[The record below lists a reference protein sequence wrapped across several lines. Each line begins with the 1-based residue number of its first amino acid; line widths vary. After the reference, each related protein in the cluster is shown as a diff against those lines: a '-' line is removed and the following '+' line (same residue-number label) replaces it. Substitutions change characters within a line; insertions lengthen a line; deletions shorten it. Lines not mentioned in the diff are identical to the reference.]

1 MYDGWYASPI
11 GRRVLEV
18 EAQCVKA
25 TLSPTAR
32 PWVDVGCG
40 SGRLGELLAVELGLD
55 PAPNLLRLART
66 RLRNA
71 VRGVAEQL
79 PLADGSIG
87 AAMAVTVVEFLTD
100 PKPAF
105 REIRRV
111 LAPGG
116 AFALGFLP
124 AKGAWA
130 ARYRAEGKRGD
141 EVFRAARFYTE
152 GDLVALAG
160 EVGFPV
166 REVCSA
172 LFDAPHVVPS
182 LRREQVATPDAGFMV
197 LRLEAVG

>member
-1 MYDGWYASPI
+1 MNPFDQGPAAAAMYDGWYASPI

-87 AAMAVTVVEFLTD
+87 AAMAVTVGRSPLPRSGAVSHTD
-100 PKPAF
+100 QAETGLAATLRSSGTPGMPIIGPVGCLAISVAF
-105 REIRRV
+105 THTGPV
-111 LAPGG
+111 
-116 AFALGFLP
+116 ALP
-124 AKGAWA
+124 V
-130 ARYRAEGKRGD
+130 ARRAEVR
-141 EVFRAARFYTE
+141 
-152 GDLVALAG
+152 LSAG
-160 EVGFPV
+160 YSRSSIF
-166 REVCSA
+166 A
-172 LFDAPHVVPS
+172 
-182 LRREQVATPDAGFMV
+182 
-197 LRLEAVG
+197 